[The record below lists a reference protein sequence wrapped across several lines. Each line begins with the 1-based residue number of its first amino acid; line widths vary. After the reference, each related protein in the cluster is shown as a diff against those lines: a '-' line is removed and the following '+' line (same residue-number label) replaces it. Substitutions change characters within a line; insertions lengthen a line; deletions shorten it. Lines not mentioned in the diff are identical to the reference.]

1 MQTRTALGFVLVVTA
16 TAALWADFK
25 SPVAENAA
33 YNKMKTLV
41 GSWEGTAFEDGK
53 KIPTNARF
61 RLVADGSAL
70 AGWLNEGTADEMVTM
85 FHLDGDELL
94 ATHYCAAHNQPRMTL
109 VPSGDPNRLVF
120 KFKDGT
126 NIKPGA
132 GYMHQV
138 AIVLLD
144 PDHHSEE
151 WTFLMDGNEHVAKFD
166 FRRKS

>member
-1 MQTRTALGFVLVVTA
+1 
-16 TAALWADFK
+16 
-25 SPVAENAA
+25 
-33 YNKMKTLV
+33 
-41 GSWEGTAFEDGK
+41 
-53 KIPTNARF
+53 
-61 RLVADGSAL
+61 
-70 AGWLNEGTADEMVTM
+70 
-85 FHLDGDELL
+85 
-94 ATHYCAAHNQPRMTL
+94 MTL